1 MADWRE
7 AIAAATAMAAAART
21 RLQGSGSSGFRG
33 FGSRGVLGFQVAV
46 SLGSWLL
53 GFLGLGGPGA
63 RVFSSVCSSSSMMFI
78 QLCVSMSG

>member
-1 MADWRE
+1 MADWCE
-7 AIAAATAMAAAART
+7 AIATATAMAAAART

-53 GFLGLGGPGA
+53 GFWDWGAQGLGSFL
-63 RVFSSVCSSSSMMFI
+63 VFVAVL
-78 QLCVSMSG
+78 Q